1 MLQKIEKYTNIDNN
15 PKFFTVKPNHPV
27 ITNYGVQLGR
37 KVLFPVN
44 LDIPRDRDYHSP
56 TDYFMN
62 YSIK

>member
-1 MLQKIEKYTNIDNN
+1 M
-15 PKFFTVKPNHPV
+15 KPNHPV